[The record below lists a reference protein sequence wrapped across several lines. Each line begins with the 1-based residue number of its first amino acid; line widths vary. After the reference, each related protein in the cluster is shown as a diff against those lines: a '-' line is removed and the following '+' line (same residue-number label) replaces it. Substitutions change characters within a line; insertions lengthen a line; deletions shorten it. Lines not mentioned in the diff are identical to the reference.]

1 MSEPS
6 HTDPF
11 ATLWQ
16 SAPKPDTRQLM
27 QDMQRLKNAQRRQH
41 RILIAILCGIAS
53 CLVFEEATGRYGTH
67 GLISALWIA
76 FMAGALGYQHMRCHF
91 VDLLD
96 LDTVSLLKR
105 MIVRAKRGLFQA
117 RCLYLGTPLGA
128 LAGTVLM
135 RVLAPRTAP
144 GGYAVQS
151 GLALMQTIVGLT
163 VLVLMIIT
171 GLVLARARRH
181 QLLELTGKLKS
192 LEEIL

>member
-1 MSEPS
+1 MSESS

-11 ATLWQ
+11 AALWQ

-41 RILIAILCGIAS
+41 RILIVILCGIAS
-53 CLVFEEATGRYGTH
+53 CLLFEEATGRYGTH

-76 FMAGALGYQHMRCHF
+76 FMAGALRYQHKRCHS
-91 VDLLD
+91 VDTLD

-105 MIVRAKRGLFQA
+105 MIVQAKRGLFQA

-128 LAGTVLM
+128 AAGTVLM
-135 RVLAPRTAP
+135 RVLSPGAAP
-144 GGYAVQS
+144 GGHALQS
-151 GLALMQTIVGLT
+151 GLALMQTIVGLAA
-163 VLVLMIIT
+163 LVLMIIA

-192 LEEIL
+192 LEESL